1 MILTGNEIK
10 IQREAG
16 TIYIEDFDEAR
27 LGPNSYNLRLA
38 PELLIYPSPILDAR
52 ENNPT
57 ASLAIPPEGIVLQP
71 GRLYLAKT
79 LEYTETHNFIPML
92 EGRSSVGRL
101 GISIHV
107 TAGFGDIGYAGN
119 WTMEIHCVQPV
130 RVYPGMEICQ
140 IYYCS
145 PVGAITKEYHGK
157 YQGATDAVG
166 SRLWQEMGRSAERE
180 CCL

>member
-16 TIYIEDFDEAR
+16 KIRISDFDEAR

-38 PELLIYPSPILDAR
+38 PEMLVYEEAVLDAR
-52 ENNPT
+52 RDNRT
-57 ASLAIPPEGIVLQP
+57 RLMAIPPEGIVLQP

-79 LEYTETHNFIPML
+79 MEYTETHGFIPML

-119 WTMEIHCVQPV
+119 WTMELSAVQPV

-140 IYYCS
+140 IYYCK
-145 PVGAITKEYHGK
+145 PTGEITKEYSGK
-157 YQGATDAVG
+157 YQGATDPVG
-166 SRLWQEMGRSAERE
+166 SRLWQEIMNEETSY
-180 CCL
+180 

>member
-1 MILTGNEIK
+1 MASK
-10 IQREAG
+10 VYFADFRCPSWRENLQQKL
-16 TIYIEDFDEAR
+16 AR
-27 LGPNSYNLRLA
+27 L
-38 PELLIYPSPILDAR
+38 
-52 ENNPT
+52 
-57 ASLAIPPEGIVLQP
+57 
-71 GRLYLAKT
+71 
-79 LEYTETHNFIPML
+79 MM
-92 EGRSSVGRL
+92 
-101 GISIHV
+101 

-166 SRLWQEMGRSAERE
+166 SRLWQEIGGNQ
-180 CCL
+180 